1 MELNK
6 VFKMNKWNYALQMSV
21 IFLIYVV
28 FIRPLKFGEDEII
41 LKLGMFAALFV
52 FWMYGGYI
60 SLLRLCNIILSKW
73 EINNSLATLKEE
85 ELGIFF
91 LKFLLRN
98 WAVGALVLVYSG
110 TQAYSIISAW
120 PGSPNSLV
128 GFSNLITILVLC
140 IMPSSSE
147 EQQENFKQNKHIIFP
162 PTQN

>member
-1 MELNK
+1 
-6 VFKMNKWNYALQMSV
+6 MNQLNYALQMSV

-41 LKLGMFAALFV
+41 LKLGMAAVFFV
-52 FWMYGGYI
+52 FGIYGYYI
-60 SLLRLCNIILSKW
+60 SLLRLCNIILYKW

-85 ELGIFF
+85 ERAIFF

-98 WAVGALVLVYSG
+98 WAVWALVLVYLGSI
-110 TQAYSIISAW
+110 AYSIISDFQ
-120 PGSPNSLV
+120 GSHDNLFGS
-128 GFSNLITILVLC
+128 SSLITILVLC

>member
-1 MELNK
+1 
-6 VFKMNKWNYALQMSV
+6 MNQLNYALQMSV

-28 FIRPLKFGEDEII
+28 FIRPLNFGEDELI
-41 LKLGMFAALFV
+41 LKLGKGGVFV
-52 FWMYGGYI
+52 VFYIYGVYI
-60 SLLRLCNIILSKW
+60 SLLRLCNITLSKW

-85 ELGIFF
+85 ELGFLW
-91 LKFLLRN
+91 LKFYLRN

-110 TQAYSIISAW
+110 TQVYSAISDW
-120 PGSPNSLV
+120 LGSPNSLV

-147 EQQENFKQNKHIIFP
+147 EQQENFKQNKHLFFP